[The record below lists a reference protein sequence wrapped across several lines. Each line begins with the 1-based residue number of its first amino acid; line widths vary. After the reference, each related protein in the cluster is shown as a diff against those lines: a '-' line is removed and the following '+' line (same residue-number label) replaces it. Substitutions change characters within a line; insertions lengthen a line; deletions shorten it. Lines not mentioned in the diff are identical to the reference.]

1 MKLRQN
7 KINFSSPCP
16 LYKGEREIN
25 KTGNVNLSN
34 FANGFYLVKAYNLVY
49 GNKVKQLIIVK

>member
-7 KINFSSPCP
+7 KINFSFL